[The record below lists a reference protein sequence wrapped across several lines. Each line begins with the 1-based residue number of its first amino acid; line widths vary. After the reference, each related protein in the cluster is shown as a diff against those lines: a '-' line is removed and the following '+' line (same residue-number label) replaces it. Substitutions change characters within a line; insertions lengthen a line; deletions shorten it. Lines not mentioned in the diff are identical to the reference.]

1 MTVIAKF
8 QIYDRR
14 ERSMSI
20 YLVKLFQR
28 TNLVFPLINDWY
40 LQDVGTTVRPEISTV
55 AIGVVRMVV
64 GLLTSFLLRRFG
76 RRPLY
81 MISGLG
87 MAAAMFVCGYITRE
101 VSEGQWFIKYRR
113 TKISG

>member
-1 MTVIAKF
+1 MWLWLQNSKSMTEGKG
-8 QIYDRR
+8 
-14 ERSMSI
+14 
-20 YLVKLFQR
+20 FQR

-40 LQDVGTTVRPEISTV
+40 LQDVGTTVPAEASTV

-101 VSEGQWFIKYRR
+101 VSEGQWCIKYRK

>member
-1 MTVIAKF
+1 MTVTANF

-14 ERSMSI
+14 ERSTSI

-40 LQDVGTTVRPEISTV
+40 LQDVGATIDPYVSTV
-55 AIGVVRMVV
+55 AIGVVRMVI
-64 GLLTSFLLRRFG
+64 GLLTSFLLRSFG

-101 VSEGQWFIKYRR
+101 VSEGQWCIKYRN